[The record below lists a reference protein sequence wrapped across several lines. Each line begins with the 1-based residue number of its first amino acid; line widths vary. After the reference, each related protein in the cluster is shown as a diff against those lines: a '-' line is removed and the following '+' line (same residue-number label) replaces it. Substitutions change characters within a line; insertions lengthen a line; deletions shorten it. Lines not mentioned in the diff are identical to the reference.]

1 MIHRGRTWLSMWT
14 LFSLLMNP
22 VAPTGVL
29 AAPSPVGTEQIGQSM
44 PLLPAWF
51 TAGSDPFPGSEE
63 LLPAWFTQV
72 LSTSEEKRQA
82 QAEGSDGC
90 PLPTVSRRN
99 EGLQTES
106 LWPAWWISPPG
117 SAWWTIGLDPQAQG
131 ERREA
136 TDGPPQTANPSLP
149 SCPSCPN
156 LRTPMEFRTNNT
168 WDTSFPITHHTIYP
182 SAVAVLGPDG
192 PINNCDVVTF
202 TIVAANDPFT
212 TTGVIITST
221 MPVGFTPTQIVFNVG
236 TVRPNEVIT
245 RYAVFTATCSA
256 VSGQNV
262 VTLTQDGYVPIVRYT
277 DFVVN
282 PGAIAV
288 RKEPAV
294 IRAGPD
300 DIVTWTVYVE
310 NTGYGRVSNVRV
322 TDTLGSGLQYVSGLT
337 SAYVISIPVGGVVTF
352 PVAARVVGCSNLENV
367 VTATWGCNG
376 EACLTPQV
384 AKGAVDLQLRNP
396 DLDFSL
402 PAFNMTYCDGFGV
415 FTVPITN
422 NGDGTAY
429 SGTLAVNLSPFS
441 VTVAPPAS
449 YSGGAFHLPPIP
461 PGGTYDL
468 VFTLTLPSAVCGMP
482 RIGTFD
488 FNLTYYDRCG
498 NPYAELPQS
507 APWQLVN
514 APGQLSVSKSMPREV
529 YRGENVTATV
539 TVNASGIVGS
549 ILVTDQV
556 PAGWSVVNPAGGNV
570 FTVGGATYIT
580 WTLTGTATLNP
591 VFATP
596 GVDGCAYC
604 GTLATNIVTATASDC
619 QNCRQTA
626 TAQASAY
633 LQCHEPVAT
642 TFKQVSAPAETC
654 TSPAFTYT
662 NTYAFA
668 SSFIVTPTWQGMIFT
683 DVLPY
688 QTYIPGSASVW
699 MSNGVLTCAAEFS
712 QAVVGGML
720 VISNIS
726 PTCPI
731 PVPGATMWI
740 SYTTAVTEPAA
751 CSDFEWYDWSYLNL
765 GVTGN
770 AECAADGVIEE
781 GVFAQTLAPSMSLGL
796 SGLPSSV
803 APCGIYTV
811 TLTAQRTSAVGAYD
825 AVIDVP
831 TSTFRVL
838 EVLGFSG
845 ATPAYTETDSVGYH
859 WYYSDTFATATT
871 GTVQLRVQLP
881 CESGVAPFQGILYYD
896 NRCADNDTY
905 RERCSAGGPLGLPS
919 VVQPL
924 PILTKFPEV
933 IYAHGDVVTWTLIAY
948 NSGAGPAC
956 SVVLTDRLGSG
967 LRYVD
972 SSITSTMSS
981 VAGVTPITSSHL
993 VTWNLPVIQPKERVT
1008 IRFAAEIIGCTDLT
1022 NRFAGAQGCLGQT
1035 CQTAGPMQ
1043 SRVELPPTIVL
1054 NTNQGV
1060 TPIDTCYTRT
1070 VTITVRNAGL
1080 TSVYSATLTETL
1092 PAGLF
1097 YIPGTTQV
1105 STDTVNWQPGPEPT
1119 IVGQDLVWGPGS
1131 GAPLD
1136 ALLSRIRPGE
1146 TLYFRFDVRASCPF
1160 AGGSLRIQI
1169 AYRDPCGTPRL
1180 TNASHFLMPVRTANL
1195 SIVKVGENLSRTSP
1209 APDFIYAEPGETVVF
1224 TITVS
1229 NPSSAAPARA
1239 VVVTDTLPGNL
1250 IFQGATPGYIFS
1262 GGPPGGVLTWTFDI
1276 ITPATSVVLTVT
1288 AVVSP
1293 LNGCTVADTFNV
1305 AEVAWGCPDGCRQGA
1320 RSDQVTLRTRPVY
1333 GTPGIRTDIPPAAL
1347 HQCGGLITITLNNE
1361 GPPAYNV
1368 TLTDTLPSGY
1378 VFSGTVFAST
1388 PPSGTVDLGGTVVYT
1403 WGVLPTGLT
1412 TITLAV
1418 RNSVGPGMCA
1428 VPSGSNVI
1436 TLTYDDD
1443 VPDCPGTGPYS
1454 TTATQAINVV
1464 RPNLV
1469 VDKSPATLT
1478 AQVGQR
1484 ITWTLRLTNTGT
1496 GAAYN
1501 VVVTDVVGSSF
1512 ISVTA
1517 APGSDGSLPVI
1528 AGNVVTWTPA
1538 PIAAGGVWTAQVSA
1552 VVTATGVN
1560 RNIVTATASCD
1571 TGCLATSASSAA
1583 RVTLIQAFDKGPAIQ
1598 TGTIGSLVVFTFT
1611 ATLPDADALYERVTL
1626 TDTLPTGLGYVGAVL
1641 TYAWDTDGSQGGPY
1655 TAISTTPTITPDY
1668 LASGNVVWRLGNLT
1682 GAVQI
1687 DGVIT
1692 AVIQNIT
1699 SNYEGVRLTNTLRL
1713 AYTDDGQPYVYTDTA
1728 NVDILEPLLH
1738 IGKSYVTPYGC
1749 GATLLEDN
1757 FNAGVSGWSTT
1768 GGGTWVWSNGTY
1780 QAPTG
1785 GTGIGR
1791 ISRKGNTGWT
1801 DYSYSAMIRSTS
1813 TSGHFGLVFRGPTA
1827 RTNTFYRFRWGN
1839 EANNNRRLERI
1850 VGNSIQATLAQDT
1863 AAYVPGRWYHIE
1875 VRAEGNRLRIYVDG
1889 TLIFD
1894 VTDASANALTT
1905 GNIGV
1910 YAINQTN
1917 AYFDDILVTRLGNQ
1931 SCYVGAGDRVTYTL
1945 TISNQSLIPGYDL
1958 VITDVVPA
1966 GMSLVTY
1973 TMTSNDPTAQ
1983 VVAEPS
1989 PIPGATGVL
1998 TWGVNHL
2005 TPTVPY
2011 TWGQHTA
2018 ITLTVVLSV
2027 SDGITANTV
2036 LSDQAFLSY
2045 SSQPGSGPV
2054 GVERGYSGGSH
2065 SAAVQTVNA
2074 GLSKTV
2080 TFSPPPTATLGTLV
2094 TYTLIIPNRP
2104 ISATLYNVAVTDTVD
2119 SRMQIVA
2126 VTAHD
2131 TFWSYGWSGQVV
2143 TATFDSIP
2151 HNTQAYFTI
2160 TVRIHTDLGARAGD
2174 VLTDVARMSH
2184 ATAPV
2189 TNSNVVS
2196 TTVGEP
2202 RLLVDKSVESSTG
2215 RLTDLDGTA
2224 LLTYTIRL
2232 TNTGTSP
2239 AYSVYITDAVPAGIS
2254 VTALYGGDSRSAPVV
2269 GPGVLTWTVGY
2280 ISNTA
2285 PANVVL
2291 LTYTAR
2297 ISQALSNAWLTN
2309 TVDILYHSLTET
2321 IPGVRPY
2328 TNTDQASV
2336 ETAQPTV
2343 SKSTEPPVLRVGDI
2357 VTYHLVFTIPAGT
2370 VGMGGNSFLRDALPP
2385 GIWYITDSETLTW
2398 TPSTVSVTIT
2408 SRVSTTTE
2416 VPGYQVIRW
2425 YFAPITSEQD
2435 LPTVVTLTFQAQAVG
2450 LRIDNLSPVWPD
2462 QTVVYTPTDWVEL
2475 WQRDVFIGN
2484 DWAQNDVIQP
2494 LLSIDKSSTPPPGS
2508 YVGAGD
2514 RITYILTVTN
2524 AGHGP
2529 AYDIVISDVLPAQ
2542 LFYVTST
2549 VASAALPTIAF
2560 ADAPTV
2566 GATGVLTWRVN
2577 ELWGRAWNAGQPGVA
2592 VITVVAQVTDTV
2604 GANLILTNT
2613 AAIPYYDSQPGEGP
2627 GPYTPDEREYTDGA
2641 DSVSHRTVDAAILKT
2656 VTPPTATLGDV
2667 VTYVVVVPATPITA
2681 TLYHVTVTDQL
2692 DARLQLHAVADGP
2705 DGTVVT
2711 AGNGFTVTYASI
2723 PNGQQRFITVT
2734 AVLSSPLGA
2743 VAGNVITN
2751 LAVLRHRD
2759 GGPTPSNQPAFTVT
2773 EPSLTLVKASD
2784 PPTSSTVRVGE
2795 MVTYTVRITNSS
2807 AITASPAY
2815 DVVFTDTLPLG
2826 MRATSPALLAV
2837 TLNGAPVAATDY
2849 VTGYNPASGVF
2860 TVAFTPAFSVP
2871 VGGELVIQYVATVD
2885 SDAPAATDL
2894 TNRAEATWSSLPGPV
2909 PGDRDYGLISDTTTV
2924 HTPLATGLSKSVAP
2938 PTATVGSQVVFSITL
2953 PVPPVGAVLHNVVF
2967 TDVVDSRL
2975 RIDAVS
2981 PNAAFSGQVVT
2992 ASFTTIPA
3000 YTQVTVIITATVRD
3014 LITVTAG
3021 MQITDVAVF
3030 DYRDNPYGPISS
3042 NPVTI
3047 TVAEPNVTLDKS
3059 VQVPR
3064 DPLGA
3069 GDIVTYT
3076 LVLRN
3081 EGDSPAYDIWITD
3094 TLPPGLV
3101 YVATVAFTLT
3111 NPITAVLTDTNSPG
3125 DTTLVWGVSE
3135 LSGDGPG
3142 SWQEVGVVF
3151 SPSLG
3156 VYYPSVLYDPNA
3168 FGHAAGD
3175 VISASL
3181 PYTYRVTPY
3190 YKMWVGTRSAPNY
3203 IQFAYSDDGIAWY
3216 QFNGGAP
3223 LPGLKSGGYHSVV
3236 LYDPAGFGDGFY
3248 YKIWYWDS
3256 TVSVYT
3262 ITAIRTAESVNG
3274 IVWQNDQPITQD
3286 PTAPL
3291 IRGFSGTWDRGT
3303 YGPVWVLYNPS
3314 GAPGFDDTNIWNNRY
3329 VMYYDAT
3336 TGAFEQVGI
3345 AYSADGKHWKRWGDG
3360 PVLPSGRP
3368 ITEPW
3373 GQPTP
3378 WDSSYSTFGTV
3389 LRLSNGTWRFWY
3401 SGGTTASHQGI
3412 GLAFSGDGLRWAKA
3426 IGPMMHINDGV
3437 LYRTR
3442 RTYTP
3447 WVLYSPTAF
3456 NGHGP
3461 GWHYK
3466 MWFSCVDNSNNYRI
3480 CHAYSALAPGG
3491 VLTITFTARVAW
3503 DIGAGL
3509 TLTNSAWG
3517 AYSSLPGPSTDERT
3531 YPIPTDTVP
3540 VRTGY
3545 PLLDIEKS
3553 AEPSPV
3559 EAGGLLTYTLT
3570 VTNTGIVSATGVVV
3584 TDAVPV
3590 YTTYLSCGPAPCS
3603 EAGGVVSW
3611 TLGTLDIGVPRVL
3624 TMLVQVNSPLP
3635 NGTLLTNTAWVTSTE
3650 GVTDTDTVTTPVSSA
3665 PMLHLVKSSTDANG
3679 GDLRPGDRI
3688 TYTLVVS
3695 NTGNETALGVTVRDT
3710 VPAHTTYVPGSI
3722 AGGDGRDDSG
3732 LPVLVW
3738 TINSLPPSVPVYL
3751 TFAVT
3756 VNLPLTDGLQ
3766 IVNTGAVTS
3775 TQAPTPTT
3783 DTVTDTVVSSHTL
3796 EVFKSASPSPA
3807 RAGDLLTY
3815 TLAYTVTGDEPVY
3828 GVVVSDTVPENTT
3841 FVTATMP
3848 HNLVGNTVLWPLGDF
3863 LPPESGITQATGV
3876 LTLVVR
3882 VESPL
3887 VSGTVIYNAV
3897 VITDTSGLTDTDE
3910 ITTPVESAHT
3920 LHITKTASPS
3930 PVQAGGLLTYTLAWA
3945 VTGNQPALGVTISDT
3960 LPVRTTYVACS
3971 GAPCAESG
3979 GVVTWALGTVNPPA
3993 SGVVTLVV
4001 RVDSPLVSGTVIYNA
4016 VAITDTSGLTD
4027 TDEITTPVESSHSL
4041 SITKTADPA
4050 VVQAGDRLTYTLAWA
4065 VTGNQPAFGVTIS
4078 DTVPVS
4084 TTYVA
4089 CSGAPC
4095 AESGGVVTWA
4105 LSTVNPPAS
4114 GVVTLVVQVDSAALS
4129 GTLIYNAATIT
4140 DTSGLSDT
4148 DDTNTPVQTRADL
4161 AVTKADRPDPV
4172 IVGTPLTYTLVV
4184 TNRGP
4189 SVARNVV
4196 VTDTLPSEVA
4206 FVSADPPQSSGPN
4219 PLVWSLGDLAVGE
4232 VRRLT
4237 VTVRV
4242 LVTTTDVFTNAVVV
4256 GSDTLD
4262 DNPGNNQDEEP
4273 TTPLAPGL
4281 ELTKDVA
4288 PGQAVR
4294 NMPFTYTIR
4303 ITNTGQVTFNPLVL
4317 TDTLPADFYY
4327 VRGSGVPTDPNVI
4340 AEPLLV
4346 WWNLGPL
4353 APGESLTVTFAV
4365 TATPGITGIYR
4376 NVALVGGEHPGGV
4389 LTDTDDAPVAISDP
4403 AIALDKQLVAADLDD
4418 VFPNYVTFTIVI
4430 TNIGISAIDVLPLV
4444 DQYDPHYLSFFWANP
4459 MPDDPVDDGM
4469 ITWNDLT
4476 GPAPNGFGQ
4485 DLAPGESFRIT
4496 TVFRV
4501 VNNITATVNT
4511 AYVDEPLD
4519 VYNNPAN
4526 EPRDDEPITNI
4537 PTAVE
4542 LLYFRVGG
4550 TAGLGVRLEWATA
4563 VEIDNFGFLLY
4574 RAPVPDFAQ
4583 AVEVA
4588 FVPSQAQGGG
4598 ATYVYTDTVPSGGT
4612 WWYWLSDVDTSF
4624 RETRHGPVSVSVG
4637 TALRYLYR
4645 IYLPLILR

>member
-1 MIHRGRTWLSMWT
+1 M
-14 LFSLLMNP
+14 
-22 VAPTGVL
+22 
-29 AAPSPVGTEQIGQSM
+29 
-44 PLLPAWF
+44 
-51 TAGSDPFPGSEE
+51 
-63 LLPAWFTQV
+63 
-72 LSTSEEKRQA
+72 
-82 QAEGSDGC
+82 
-90 PLPTVSRRN
+90 
-99 EGLQTES
+99 
-106 LWPAWWISPPG
+106 
-117 SAWWTIGLDPQAQG
+117 
-131 ERREA
+131 
-136 TDGPPQTANPSLP
+136 ANPSP
-149 SCPSCPN
+149 PSCPN
-156 LRTPMEFRTNNT
+156 LRAPVEFRTNNT
-168 WDTSFPITHHTIYP
+168 WDFSFPVTHHTIYP
-182 SAVAVLGPDG
+182 SALTVLGPDG

-202 TIVAANDPFT
+202 TIVAANDSVT
-212 TTGVIITST
+212 TTNVIITSA
-221 MPVGFTPTQIVFNVG
+221 MPVGFEPIERVFNVG
-236 TVRPNEVIT
+236 TVLPNEVIT
-245 RYAVFTATCSA
+245 RYAVFTATCNA

-262 VTLTQDGYVPIVRYT
+262 VTLTQDGAPPIVRYT

-282 PGAIAV
+282 PGAITV

-294 IRAGPD
+294 IPAGPD
-300 DIVTWTVYVE
+300 DIVTWTVYIE

-337 SAYVISIPVGGVVTF
+337 SAYMISIPVGGVVTL
-352 PVAARVVGCSNLENV
+352 PIVARVVGCLNLENV
-367 VTATWGCNG
+367 VTATWGCDSG
-376 EACLTPQV
+376 ACLTPQV

-402 PAFNMTYCDGFGV
+402 PAFNVPYCAGSGV
-415 FTVPITN
+415 FTVPIINT
-422 NGDGTAY
+422 GDGTAY
-429 SGTLAVNLSPFS
+429 SATLAVDLSPFN
-441 VTVAPPAS
+441 VAVAPPAS
-449 YSGGAFHLPPIP
+449 YSGGVFYLPPISP
-461 PGGTYDL
+461 AQTYNL
-468 VFTLTLPSAVCGMP
+468 VFTLTLPSAVCAMP
-482 RIGTFD
+482 RSGTFD

-498 NPYAELPQS
+498 NPYTELPQS
-507 APWQLVN
+507 APWQLAN
-514 APGQLSVSKSMPREV
+514 APGELSVSKSMPREV

-556 PAGWSVVNPAGGNV
+556 PAGWSVVDPAGGNV
-570 FTVGGATYIT
+570 FTVGGVTYIT
-580 WTLTGTATLNP
+580 WTLSGSAILTP

-596 GVDGCAYC
+596 DADTGCAYC
-604 GTLATNIVTATASDC
+604 GTAATNIVTATASDC

-626 TAQASAY
+626 VAQATTY
-633 LQCHEPVAT
+633 IQCQEPVARS
-642 TFKQVSAPAETC
+642 FKQVSAPAETC
-654 TSPAFTYT
+654 ASPAFTYT
-662 NTYAFA
+662 NTYTFA
-668 SSFIVTPTWQGMIFT
+668 SSFIVTPTWEGMIFT
-683 DVLPY
+683 ETLPFF
-688 QTYIPGSASVW
+688 QTYVTGSASVW
-699 MSNGVLTCAAEFS
+699 MSNGALTCTALFS
-712 QAVVGGML
+712 EAVVGGML
-720 VISNIS
+720 VLSNIS

-731 PVPGATMWI
+731 TVPEATMWI
-740 SYTTAVTEPAA
+740 SYQTAVGEPSA
-751 CSDFEWYDWSYLNL
+751 CSDLEWYDWSYLNL

-770 AECAADGVIEE
+770 PQCAADGVIEE
-781 GVFAQTLAPSMSLGL
+781 GVFAQTRSPAMSLSL
-796 SGLPSSV
+796 SGLPSRV
-803 APCGIYTV
+803 APCGVYTV
-811 TLTAQRTSAVGAYD
+811 TLIAQRTSAVGAYD

-871 GTVQLRVQLP
+871 GTVQLQVQLP
-881 CESGVAPFQGILYYD
+881 CESGIAPFQGFLYYD
-896 NRCADNDTY
+896 NRCADNDIY
-905 RERCSAGGPLGLPS
+905 RERCSAGGPLGSPL

-924 PILTKFPEV
+924 QVLAKFPEV
-933 IYAHGDVVTWTLIAY
+933 IYAHGDVVTWTLTAL

-956 SVVLTDRLGSG
+956 SVVLTDRLGG
-967 LRYVD
+967 DLRYVD
-972 SSITSTMSS
+972 SFITSTQGSA
-981 VAGVTPITSSHL
+981 AGVTPITSSNL
-993 VTWNLPVIQPKERVT
+993 VTWNLSFIQPKEKVT
-1008 IRFAAEIIGCTDLT
+1008 IQYAAEIIGCADLT
-1022 NRFAGAQGCLGQT
+1022 NRFASAQGCQGQT
-1035 CQTAGPMQ
+1035 CQTAGPVQ
-1043 SRVELPPTIVL
+1043 SRVELPPTILL
-1054 NTNQGV
+1054 NTNQAV

-1070 VTITVRNAGL
+1070 VTVTVRNAGL

-1105 STDTVNWQPGPEPT
+1105 STDTASWQTGPDPTISGQDVIWGPE
-1119 IVGQDLVWGPGS
+1119 S

-1146 TLYFRFDVRASCPF
+1146 TIYLRFDVRASCPF
-1160 AGGSLRIQI
+1160 AGGLLRIQT
-1169 AYRDPCGTPRL
+1169 AYRDPCGTPHL
-1180 TNASHFLMPVRTANL
+1180 TDASYFAMPVRVANL
-1195 SIVKVGENLSRTSP
+1195 SILKVGENLSRTSP
-1209 APDFIYAEPGETVVF
+1209 APDLIYAEPGEPVVF

-1239 VVVTDTLPGNL
+1239 VVVTDTLPSNL
-1250 IFQGATPGYIFS
+1250 VFQNATPGYIGPAPGS
-1262 GGPPGGVLTWTFDI
+1262 LGGTITWTFDI
-1276 ITPATSVVLTVT
+1276 ISPATSVVLTIT
-1288 AVVSP
+1288 TVVSQP
-1293 LNGCTVADTFNV
+1293 EGCTVADTYNI
-1305 AEVAWGCPDGCRQGA
+1305 AEVSWGCPDGCRQSA
-1320 RSDQVTLRTRPVY
+1320 RSDQVTLRTRPVFDWPIIQ
-1333 GTPGIRTDIPPAAL
+1333 TSIPPATL
-1347 HQCGGLITITLNNE
+1347 HRCGGQITIILNNQ

-1368 TLTDTLPSGY
+1368 ILTDTLPSGY
-1378 VFSGTVFAST
+1378 VYSGTIGAST
-1388 PPSGTVDLGGTVVYT
+1388 PPLGIVDLGGTVVYT
-1403 WGVLPTGLT
+1403 WSMLPTGLT

-1418 RNSVGPGMCA
+1418 RNSVGPGICA

-1443 VPDCPGTGPYS
+1443 IPDCATTGPYS

-1464 RPNLV
+1464 GPNLV
-1469 VDKSPATLT
+1469 VDKSPASLT

-1484 ITWTLRLTNTGT
+1484 VTWTLRLTNTGT
-1496 GAAYN
+1496 GTAYN

-1517 APGSDGSLPVI
+1517 TPGSDGSSPVI

-1538 PIAAGGVWTAQVSA
+1538 PISVGGVWTAQVSA
-1552 VVTATGVN
+1552 VVTETGVN

-1571 TGCLATSASSAA
+1571 TGCLLASASDVAY
-1583 RVTLIQAFDKGPAIQ
+1583 VTLQQAFDKGPAIQ

-1611 ATLPDADALYERVTL
+1611 ATLPDVDTVYERVTL
-1626 TDTLPTGLGYVGAVL
+1626 TDTLPTGLGYVGSVL
-1641 TYAWDTDGSQGGPY
+1641 TYTWDADGNQGGPY
-1655 TAISTTPTITPDY
+1655 TAISTTPTISPAY
-1668 LASGNVVWRLGNLT
+1668 LSSGNVVWRLGNLT

-1699 SNYEGVRLTNTLRL
+1699 SNYDGVRRTNILTLT
-1713 AYTDDGQPYVYTDTA
+1713 YTDDGQPYVYTDTA
-1728 NVDILEPLLH
+1728 NVDIQEPLLH

-1749 GATLLEDN
+1749 GATLLQDN
-1757 FNAGVSGWSTT
+1757 FNRASASTPTGWITVTGAWNNPAGVAQQSSNNTANALLVRT
-1768 GGGTWVWSNGTY
+1768 GFTAS
-1780 QAPTG
+1780 
-1785 GTGIGR
+1785 
-1791 ISRKGNTGWT
+1791 
-1801 DYSYSAMIRSTS
+1801 DFSYSAMVRSTDS
-1813 TSGHFGLVFRGPTA
+1813 SSSRGLVFRYT
-1827 RTNTFYRFRWGN
+1827 TNNYYLIRLRQSDGGTNLQLQEVAAGTF
-1839 EANNNRRLERI
+1839 
-1850 VGNSIQATLAQDT
+1850 STLATQT
-1863 AAYVPGRWYHIE
+1863 FTPTTYRWYHIE
-1875 VRAEGNRLRIYVDG
+1875 AQVETLPDGRVRIRGYVDG
-1889 TLIFD
+1889 QLYFD
-1894 VTDASANALTT
+1894 VIDSTPRPAGSVGFYANACAS
-1905 GNIGV
+1905 G
-1910 YAINQTN
+1910 ACQ
-1917 AYFDDILVTRLGNQ
+1917 FDDVLVTRLGTQ
-1931 SCYVGAGDRVTYTL
+1931 SCYVGANDLVTYTL
-1945 TISNQSLIPGYDL
+1945 TISNQARIPGYDL
-1958 VITDVVPA
+1958 IITDVVPA

-1989 PIPGATGVL
+1989 PIPGATGTL
-1998 TWGVNHL
+1998 IWGVNHL

-2018 ITLTVVLSV
+2018 ITLTVVLQV

-2045 SSQPGSGPV
+2045 SSQPGGGPV

-2094 TYTLIIPNRP
+2094 TYTLIIPDHP
-2104 ISATLYNVAVTDTVD
+2104 ISATLYNVAVTDTID

-2131 TFWSYGWSGQVV
+2131 TFWSYGWSGQTV
-2143 TATFDSIP
+2143 TATFASIP
-2151 HNTQAYFTI
+2151 HDTQAYVTI
-2160 TVRIHTDLGARAGD
+2160 TARIHTDLGANAGD

-2202 RLLVDKSVESSTG
+2202 RLLVEKSVESSTG

-2232 TNTGTSP
+2232 TNTGSSP
-2239 AYSVYITDAVPAGIS
+2239 AYSVHITDAVPAGIS
-2254 VTALYGGDSRSAPVV
+2254 VTALYGGDDRSAPVV
-2269 GPGVLTWTVGY
+2269 GPGVLTWTVNS
-2280 ISNTA
+2280 ISNVA

-2297 ISQALSNAWLTN
+2297 ISGAWPSELLGNSVEVT
-2309 TVDILYHSLTET
+2309 YHSLTET
-2321 IPGVRPY
+2321 IPGVRSY
-2328 TNTDQASV
+2328 YAETFNTVMPAGL
-2336 ETAQPTV
+2336 TMHKT
-2343 SKSTEPPVLRVGDI
+2343 TEPPVLRVGDI
-2357 VTYHLVFTIPAGT
+2357 VTYHLVFTIPAGLVM
-2370 VGMGGNSFLRDALPP
+2370 VGDGSFLYDSLLP
-2385 GIWYITDSETLTW
+2385 GLWYITDSETLTW
-2398 TPSTVSVTIT
+2398 TPSTVNVTIT
-2408 SRVSTTTE
+2408 ARISNTTE
-2416 VPGYQVIRW
+2416 QPGYQVIRW

-2435 LPTVVTLTFQAQAVG
+2435 LPTVVTLTFRAQAVG
-2450 LRIDNLSPVWPD
+2450 RRIDTLEPVWSETF
-2462 QTVVYTPTDWVEL
+2462 TVTGDYAEVWDH
-2475 WQRDVFIGN
+2475 WQFEDSDSVTN
-2484 DWAQNDVIQP
+2484 HVIQP
-2494 LLSIDKSSTPPPGS
+2494 LLSIDKSSTPPPGA

-2514 RITYILTVTN
+2514 RITYTLTVTN
-2524 AGHGP
+2524 SGHGP
-2529 AYDIVISDVLPAQ
+2529 AYDIVISDVLPAE

-2549 VASAALPTIAF
+2549 ITSSAPPTIAF
-2560 ADAPTV
+2560 AYTPTV

-2577 ELWGRAWNAGQPGVA
+2577 ELWGTDWNGSQPGVA
-2592 VITVVAQVTDTV
+2592 VVTVVAQVTDTV
-2604 GANLILTNT
+2604 GANLTFTNT
-2613 AAIPYYDSQPGEGP
+2613 AAIPYYDSHPGDGP
-2627 GPYTPDEREYTDGA
+2627 GPYTPDEREYTDGS

-2681 TLYHVTVTDQL
+2681 TLYNVTVTDQL
-2692 DARLQLHAVADGP
+2692 DSRLQLHAVADGP

-2711 AGNGFTVTYASI
+2711 AGNVFTVAYASI

-2815 DVVFTDTLPLG
+2815 DVVFTDTLPVG
-2826 MRATSPALLAV
+2826 MRATPPALITV
-2837 TLNGAPVAATDY
+2837 TLNGAPVAASDY
-2849 VTGYNPASGVF
+2849 VTGYSPASGVF
-2860 TVAFTPAFSVP
+2860 TVAFTPAFSIP

-2909 PGDRDYGLISDTTTV
+2909 PGDRDYGPISDTTTV

-2953 PVPPVGAVLHNVVF
+2953 PDPPIGAVLHNVVF

-2992 ASFTTIPA
+2992 ATFATIPT
-3000 YTQVTVIITATVRD
+3000 YTQVTIFITATVRD

-3021 MQITDVAVF
+3021 MQITDVAAF
-3030 DYRDNPYGPISS
+3030 DYRDNPAGPISS
-3042 NPVTI
+3042 NPVTV
-3047 TVAEPNVTLDKS
+3047 TVAEPHVTLDKS

-3064 DPLGA
+3064 DLLGA

-3401 SGGTTASHQGI
+3401 SGGTTASHRGI
-3412 GLAFSGDGLRWAKA
+3412 GLAFSGDGLHWAKA

-3491 VLTITFTARVAW
+3491 VLTITFTTRVAW

-3517 AYSSLPGPSTDERT
+3517 AYSSLPGPSADERT

-3584 TDAVPV
+3584 TDAVPAN
-3590 YTTYLSCGPAPCS
+3590 TTYQSCGPAPCG

-3611 TLGTLDIGVPRVL
+3611 TLGVLDIGVPRVL
-3624 TMLVQVNSPLP
+3624 TMLVQVDSPLP
-3635 NGTLLTNTAWVTSTE
+3635 NGTVLTNTAWVTSTE
-3650 GVTDTDTVTTPVSSA
+3650 GLTDTDTVTTPVTSA
-3665 PMLHLVKSSTDANG
+3665 PVLNLVKSSTDANG
-3679 GDLRPGDRI
+3679 APLRPGDLV

-3695 NTGNETALGVTVRDT
+3695 NTGNETATLVTVSDT

-3722 AGGDGRDDSG
+3722 AGGDSRSDAG

-3738 TINSLPPSVPVYL
+3738 TINALAPNVPVYL

-3756 VNLPLTDGLQ
+3756 VNLPLTDGLP
-3766 IVNTGAVTS
+3766 IVNTGAVTC
-3775 TQAPTPTT
+3775 TQVPTPTM
-3783 DTVTDTVVSSHTL
+3783 DTVTDTVTSSHTL
-3796 EVFKSASPSPA
+3796 EVVKSAQPSPVQ
-3807 RAGDLLTY
+3807 AGALLTY
-3815 TLAYTVTGDEPVY
+3815 TLAYTITGDEPVY
-3828 GVVVSDTVPENTT
+3828 GVVVSDTTPANTT
-3841 FVTATMP
+3841 FYTATP
-3848 HNLVGNTVLWPLGDF
+3848 PATSDPGVGGTGPVIWNLGDF
-3863 LPPESGITQATGV
+3863 LPPESGTTQATGI

-3882 VESPL
+3882 VDSPL

-3897 VITDTSGLTDTDE
+3897 AITDTAGLTDTDE
-3910 ITTPVESAHT
+3910 VTTPVESAHS
-3920 LHITKTASPS
+3920 LSITKTADPAV
-3930 PVQAGGLLTYTLAWA
+3930 VQAGGLLTYTLAWA
-3945 VTGNQPALGVTISDT
+3945 VSGNEPAFGVTISDT
-3960 LPVRTTYVACS
+3960 VPVSTTYQACY
-3971 GAPCAESG
+3971 GGLWCGLESG
-3979 GVVTWALGTVNPPA
+3979 GVVTWYLNTVDPPA

-4027 TDEITTPVESSHSL
+4027 TDDITTPVESAHSL
-4041 SITKTADPA
+4041 SVTKTADPV
-4050 VVQAGDRLTYTLAWA
+4050 VVQAGGLLTYTLAWS
-4065 VTGNQPAFGVTIS
+4065 VSGNEPAFGVTIS

-4084 TTYVA
+4084 TTYVGCEPA
-4089 CSGAPC
+4089 AVC
-4095 AESGGVVTWA
+4095 AESGGVVTWG
-4105 LSTVNPPAS
+4105 LGDQYPPAS
-4114 GVVTLVVQVDSAALS
+4114 GVVTLVVRVDSGVPAGAF
-4129 GTLIYNAATIT
+4129 IYNAVAIT
-4140 DTSGLSDT
+4140 DTSGLTNT
-4148 DDTNTPVQTRADL
+4148 DDITTPVQTRADL
-4161 AVTKADRPDPV
+4161 AVTKSDDPDPV
-4172 IVGTPLTYTLVV
+4172 IVGTLLTYTLLV
-4184 TNRGP
+4184 TNNGP
-4189 SVARNVV
+4189 SVARNAA
-4196 VTDTLPSEVA
+4196 VTDTLPPEVA
-4206 FVSADPPQSSGPN
+4206 FVSADPPPTSGPN

-4256 GSDTLD
+4256 GSNTPD
-4262 DNPGNNQDEEP
+4262 DNPGNNGDEES
-4273 TTPLAPGL
+4273 TTPLVPGL

-4303 ITNTGQVTFNPLVL
+4303 ITNTGQVTFDPLVL
-4317 TDTLPADFYY
+4317 TDTLPAGFYY
-4327 VRGSGVPTDPNVI
+4327 VVGSGDPSDPDVI

-4346 WWNLGPL
+4346 WQNLGPL
-4353 APGESLTVTFAV
+4353 APGESITVTFAV
-4365 TATPGITGIYR
+4365 TATPGVTGTYW
-4376 NVALVGGEHPGGV
+4376 NVALVGGEYPGGV
-4389 LTDTDDAPVAISDP
+4389 LTDTDDAPVAIVDP
-4403 AIALDKQLVAADLDD
+4403 AIALDKQLVSADLDD
-4418 VFPNYVTFTIVI
+4418 LFPNYVTFTIVI
-4430 TNIGISAIDVLPLV
+4430 TNVGISTIDVLPLF
-4444 DQYDPHYLSFFWANP
+4444 DQYDPYYLSFVWADP
-4459 MPDDPVDDGM
+4459 MPDEPADDGLL
-4469 ITWNDLT
+4469 TWYDLT
-4476 GPAPNGFGQ
+4476 GPSPNGFGQ
-4485 DLAPGESFRIT
+4485 NLAPGESFRIT
-4496 TVFRV
+4496 TVFSV
-4501 VNNITATVNT
+4501 VHDITTTINT
-4511 AYVDEPLD
+4511 AYLEGPYDIYD
-4519 VYNNPAN
+4519 NPAN
-4526 EPRDDEPITNI
+4526 EPRDNEPIVDI

-4550 TAGLGVRLEWATA
+4550 VMGQQVRLEWATA
-4563 VEIDNFGFLLY
+4563 VEIDNFGFRLY
-4574 RAPVPDFAQ
+4574 RAPVPDFAR
-4583 AVEVA
+4583 AAEVA
-4588 FVPSQAQGGG
+4588 FVPSEARGGG

-4612 WWYWLSDVDTSF
+4612 WWYWLADVDTSF
-4624 RETRHGPVSVSVG
+4624 RETRHGPVKAFIS
-4637 TALRYLYR
+4637 TALQYPYR

>member
-1 MIHRGRTWLSMWT
+1 MHRTWFSLWT
-14 LFSLLMNP
+14 LLSLLVNLLAPAGVSAASFPKTESAVRNP
-22 VAPTGVL
+22 
-29 AAPSPVGTEQIGQSM
+29 S
-44 PLLPAWF
+44 LLPAWF
-51 TAGSDPFPGSEE
+51 TPDSARASAPASA
-63 LLPAWFTQV
+63 LPAWFDHGRQTTDDRPQTTDDRPQTTDDGPRTADPAPRTGDV
-72 LSTSEEKRQA
+72 L
-82 QAEGSDGC
+82 
-90 PLPTVSRRN
+90 
-99 EGLQTES
+99 
-106 LWPAWWISPPG
+106 PAWFLSG
-117 SAWWTIGLDPQAQG
+117 SS
-131 ERREA
+131 R
-136 TDGPPQTANPSLP
+136 
-149 SCPSCPN
+149 
-156 LRTPMEFRTNNT
+156 NT
-168 WDTSFPITHHTIYP
+168 EPAARNAEIHHTIYNVTVTGP
-182 SAVAVLGPDG
+182 SA
-192 PINNCDVVTF
+192 PINNCDVITF
-202 TIVAANDPFT
+202 TIVAVNDTVT
-212 TTGVIITST
+212 TTNVIITST
-221 MPVGFTPTQIVFNVG
+221 MPAGFSPTQVVFNVG
-236 TVRPNEVIT
+236 TVGPNEVIT
-245 RYAVFTATCSA
+245 RHAVFSTTCSA

-262 VTLTQDGYVPIVRYT
+262 VTLTQDGAPPIVRYT

-282 PGAIAV
+282 PGAITV

-294 IRAGPD
+294 IKAAPD
-300 DIVTWTVYVE
+300 EVVTWTVYIE
-310 NTGYGRVSNVRV
+310 NTGYGNVSNVRV

-352 PVAARVVGCSNLENV
+352 PIAARVVGCSGLENV

-376 EACLTPQV
+376 QMCLAPQT
-384 AKGAVDLQLRNP
+384 AKGAVDLAMINP

-402 PAFNMTYCDGFGV
+402 PSFDVPYCAGSGV
-415 FTVPITN
+415 FTIPITN
-422 NGDGTAY
+422 HGDGTAY

-441 VTVAPPAS
+441 VDVTPPAS
-449 YSGGAFHLPPIP
+449 YYGGAFHLPPIP
-461 PGGTYDL
+461 PGQTYNL
-468 VFTLTLPSAVCGMP
+468 AFTLTLPSAVCTMP
-482 RIGTFD
+482 RSGTFN

-498 NPYAELPQS
+498 NLYTELPQS
-507 APWQLVN
+507 ASWNLVN
-514 APGQLSVSKSMPREV
+514 APGQLSVSKSMPGEV

-539 TVNASGIVGS
+539 AVNASGIVGTVV
-549 ILVTDQV
+549 VTDQV
-556 PAGWSVVNPAGGNV
+556 PAGWSVVNAAGGNV
-570 FTVGGATYIT
+570 FTVGGVTYIT

-596 GVDGCAYC
+596 DAATGCAYC
-604 GTLATNIVTATASDC
+604 GTAATNIVTATAVDC

-626 TAQASAY
+626 TAQATAY
-633 LQCHEPVAT
+633 LQCEEPVAT
-642 TFKQVSAPAETC
+642 TSKQVSAPVETC
-654 TSPAFTYT
+654 TDPAFTYT

-668 SSFIVTPTWQGMIFT
+668 DSFTVTPTWQGMIFT
-683 DVLPY
+683 ETLPY
-688 QTYIPGSASVW
+688 QTYVPGSASVW
-699 MSNGVLTCAAEFS
+699 MSNGVLTCTAVFS
-712 QAVVGGML
+712 EDIVGGML
-720 VISNIS
+720 VISHIS

-731 PVPGATMWI
+731 TVPGATMWI

-751 CSDFEWYDWSYLNL
+751 CSDSEWYDWSYLNL

-781 GVFAQTLAPSMSLGL
+781 GVFVQTLAPAMSLSL
-796 SGLPSSV
+796 SGLPPNVSS
-803 APCGIYTV
+803 CGVYTV
-811 TLTAQRTSAVGAYD
+811 TLTAQRTSSVPAYD
-825 AVIDVP
+825 AVLDVP
-831 TSTFRVL
+831 TSTFYVL
-838 EVLGFSG
+838 DVLSFSG
-845 ATPAYTETDSVGYH
+845 ATPAYTTTDALGYH

-871 GTVQLRVQLP
+871 GTVQLRVQLR
-881 CESGVAPFQGILYYD
+881 CGSGTAPFQGTLHYD
-896 NRCADNDTY
+896 NRCANNDTY
-905 RERCSAGGPLGLPS
+905 RERCSTGGTLDAPP

-924 PILTKFPEV
+924 PIMTKFPEI
-933 IYAHGDVVTWTLIAY
+933 IYAHGDIVTWTLIAY
-948 NSGAGPAC
+948 NSGAGPAY
-956 SVVLTDRLGSG
+956 SVVLTDLLGSG

-972 SSITSTMSS
+972 SSITSTQGSA
-981 VAGVTPITSSHL
+981 AGVTPITSSHL
-993 VTWNLPVIQPKERVT
+993 VTWNLPVIQPKEKVT
-1008 IRFAAEIIGCTDLT
+1008 IQYVAEIIGCADLT
-1022 NRFAGAQGCLGQT
+1022 NRFAGAQGCLGET
-1035 CQTAGPMQ
+1035 CQSGGPVQ
-1043 SRVELPPTIVL
+1043 SRVELPPAILL
-1054 NTNQGV
+1054 NTNQAV

-1070 VTITVRNAGL
+1070 VTVTVRNAGL
-1080 TSVYSATLTETL
+1080 LSVYSATLTETL
-1092 PAGLF
+1092 PTGLS
-1097 YIPGTTQV
+1097 YVSGTTQV
-1105 STDTVNWQPGPEPT
+1105 STDTVHWQPGPNPT
-1119 IVGQDLVWGPGS
+1119 ISGQNLYWGPES
-1131 GAPLD
+1131 GALLD

-1146 TLYFRFDVRASCPF
+1146 TVYLRFDVYASCPF
-1160 AGGSLRIQI
+1160 AGGQLRIQTG
-1169 AYRDPCGTPRL
+1169 YQDTCGSPHL
-1180 TNASHFLMPVRTANL
+1180 TEASYFVMPVRTANL

-1209 APDFIYAEPGETVVF
+1209 SPEMIYAEPGEPVVF

-1229 NPSSAAPARA
+1229 NPGSAAPARE

-1250 IFQGATPGYIFS
+1250 VFQSATPGYTFS
-1262 GGPPGGVLTWTFDI
+1262 GGPPGGVLTWAFDI
-1276 ITPATSVVLTVT
+1276 ITPGTSVVLTVT
-1288 AVVSP
+1288 TVVSQP
-1293 LNGCTVADTFNV
+1293 EGCTVTDTVNA
-1305 AEVAWGCPDGCRQGA
+1305 AEVAWGCPDGCRQSA
-1320 RSDQVTLRTRPVY
+1320 RSDLVTLRTRPVFDWPIIQ
-1333 GTPGIRTDIPPAAL
+1333 TSIPPATL
-1347 HQCGGLITITLNNE
+1347 HRCGGQITIILNNQ

-1368 TLTDTLPSGY
+1368 ILTDTLPSGY
-1378 VFSGTVFAST
+1378 VYSGTIGAST
-1388 PPSGTVDLGGTVVYT
+1388 PPLGIVDLGGTVVYT
-1403 WGVLPTGLT
+1403 WSMLPTGLT

-1443 VPDCPGTGPYS
+1443 IPDCATTGPYS

-1464 RPNLV
+1464 GPNLV
-1469 VDKSPATLT
+1469 VDKSPASLT

-1517 APGSDGSLPVI
+1517 TGGGVV

-1538 PIAAGGVWTAQVSA
+1538 PIAANGGVWTAQVSA
-1552 VVTATGVN
+1552 VLIATGGN
-1560 RNIVTATASCD
+1560 RNVVTATASCD
-1571 TGCLATSASSAA
+1571 TGCLATSASDISY
-1583 RVTLIQAFDKGPAIQ
+1583 VTLQQAFDKGPAIQ

-1611 ATLPDADALYERVTL
+1611 ANLPDVENIYENLTL
-1626 TDTLPTGLGYVGAVL
+1626 TDTLPTGLGYVGSVL
-1641 TYAWDTDGSQGGPY
+1641 TYTWDVDGDQSGPV
-1655 TAISTTPTITPDY
+1655 TTTLTTPTSAPAY
-1668 LASGNVVWRLGNLT
+1668 LISGNVVWALGNLT

-1728 NVDILEPLLH
+1728 NVDIVEPLLH
-1738 IGKSYVTPYGC
+1738 IGKTYVTPYGC
-1749 GATLLEDN
+1749 GATLFEDN
-1757 FNAGVSGWSTT
+1757 FNDGNANGWSGT
-1768 GGGTWVWSNGTY
+1768 GTWSVVNGIYRTNSTGASQYAGSNL
-1780 QAPTG
+1780 
-1785 GTGIGR
+1785 
-1791 ISRKGNTGWT
+1791 WT
-1801 DYSYSAMIRSTS
+1801 DFSFSAMIMVTS
-1813 TSGHFGLVFRGPTA
+1813 TGTAIAMPGLYFRYQNDNNYY
-1827 RTNTFYRFRWGN
+1827 RLYWINDNTQLRLRRRVNG
-1839 EANNNRRLERI
+1839 NNNDTTINYPLSHNYWYHVE
-1850 VGNSIQATLAQDT
+1850 IQAIGEQANIYINGQHILSTPLRHPTQGVLGNGQIGLFTLA
-1863 AAYVPGRWYHIE
+1863 GS
-1875 VRAEGNRLRIYVDG
+1875 G
-1889 TLIFD
+1889 TGTRTYL
-1894 VTDASANALTT
+1894 
-1905 GNIGV
+1905 
-1910 YAINQTN
+1910 
-1917 AYFDDILVTRLGNQ
+1917 FDDILVTRLGTQ
-1931 SCYVGAGDRVTYTL
+1931 SCYVGANDLVTYTL
-1945 TISNQSLIPGYDL
+1945 TISNQSPIPGYDL

-1973 TMTSNDPTAQ
+1973 TMQSDDPTAQ

-2027 SDGITANTV
+2027 SDAITANTV

-2094 TYTLIIPNRP
+2094 TYTLIIPDRP
-2104 ISATLYNVAVTDTVD
+2104 ISATLYNVAVTDTID

-2131 TFWSYGWSGQVV
+2131 TFWSYGWSGQTV
-2143 TATFDSIP
+2143 TATFASIP
-2151 HNTQAYFTI
+2151 HDTQAYVTI
-2160 TVRIHTDLGARAGD
+2160 TARIHTDLGANAGD

-2202 RLLVDKSVESSTG
+2202 RLLVEKSVESSTG

-2232 TNTGTSP
+2232 TNTGSSP
-2239 AYSVYITDAVPAGIS
+2239 AYSVHITDAVPAGIS
-2254 VTALYGGDSRSAPVV
+2254 VTALYGGDDRSAPVV
-2269 GPGVLTWTVGY
+2269 GPGILTWTVNS
-2280 ISNTA
+2280 ISNVA

-2297 ISQALSNAWLTN
+2297 ISGAWPSELLGNSVEVT
-2309 TVDILYHSLTET
+2309 YHSLTET
-2321 IPGVRPY
+2321 IPGVRSY
-2328 TNTDQASV
+2328 YAETFNTVMPAGL
-2336 ETAQPTV
+2336 TMHKT
-2343 SKSTEPPVLRVGDI
+2343 TEPPVLRVGDI
-2357 VTYHLVFTIPAGT
+2357 VTYHLVFTIPAGLVM
-2370 VGMGGNSFLRDALPP
+2370 VGDGSFLYDSLLP
-2385 GIWYITDSETLTW
+2385 GLWYITDSETLTW
-2398 TPSTVSVTIT
+2398 TPSTVNVTIT
-2408 SRVSTTTE
+2408 ARISNTTE
-2416 VPGYQVIRW
+2416 QPGYQVIRW

-2435 LPTVVTLTFQAQAVG
+2435 LPTVVTLTFRAQAVG
-2450 LRIDNLSPVWPD
+2450 RRIETLEPVWSETF
-2462 QTVVYTPTDWVEL
+2462 TVTGDYAEVWDH
-2475 WQRDVFIGN
+2475 WQFEDSDSVTN
-2484 DWAQNDVIQP
+2484 HVIQP
-2494 LLSIDKSSTPPPGS
+2494 LLSIDKSSTPPPGA

-2514 RITYILTVTN
+2514 RITYTLTVTN
-2524 AGHGP
+2524 SGHGP

-2549 VASAALPTIAF
+2549 VASAAPPTIAF

-2604 GANLILTNT
+2604 GANLLLTNT
-2613 AAIPYYDSQPGEGP
+2613 ATIPYYDSQPGEGP

-2667 VTYVVVVPATPITA
+2667 VTYVIVVPAPPITA

-2705 DGTVVT
+2705 DGTVT
-2711 AGNGFTVTYASI
+2711 LAGNAFTVTYPAI
-2723 PNGQQRFITVT
+2723 PHGQQRFITVT

-2795 MVTYTVRITNSS
+2795 PVTYTVRITNSS

-2815 DVVFTDTLPLG
+2815 DVVFTDTLPVG
-2826 MRATSPALLAV
+2826 MRATPPALITV
-2837 TLNGAPVAATDY
+2837 TLNGAPVAASDY
-2849 VTGYNPASGVF
+2849 VTGYSPASGVF
-2860 TVAFTPAFSVP
+2860 TVAFTPAFSIP

-2894 TNRAEATWSSLPGPV
+2894 TNRAEATWSSLSGPV
-2909 PGDRDYGLISDTTTV
+2909 PGDRDYGPISDTTTV

-2953 PVPPVGAVLHNVVF
+2953 PDPPIGAVLHNVVF

-2992 ASFTTIPA
+2992 ATFATIPT
-3000 YTQVTVIITATVRD
+3000 YTQVTIFITATVRD

-3042 NPVTI
+3042 NPVTV

-3517 AYSSLPGPSTDERT
+3517 AYSSLPGPSADERT

-3584 TDAVPV
+3584 TDAVPAN
-3590 YTTYLSCGPAPCS
+3590 TTYQSCGPLPCG

-3611 TLGTLDIGVPRVL
+3611 TLGVLDIGVPRVL
-3624 TMLVQVNSPLP
+3624 TMLVQVDSPLP
-3635 NGTLLTNTAWVTSTE
+3635 NGTVLTNTAWVTSTE
-3650 GVTDTDTVTTPVSSA
+3650 GLTDTDTVTTPVTSA
-3665 PMLHLVKSSTDANG
+3665 PVLNLVKSSTDANG
-3679 GDLRPGDRI
+3679 APLRPGDLV

-3695 NTGNETALGVTVRDT
+3695 NTGNETATLVTVSDT

-3722 AGGDGRDDSG
+3722 AGGDSRSDAG

-3738 TINSLPPSVPVYL
+3738 TINALAPSVPVYL

-3756 VNLPLTDGLQ
+3756 VNLPLTEGLQ

-3882 VESPL
+3882 VDSPL

-4027 TDEITTPVESSHSL
+4027 TAEVTTPVQSSHSL
-4041 SITKTADPA
+4041 SVTKTADPA
-4050 VVQAGDRLTYTLAWA
+4050 VVQAGDLLTYTLAWA
-4065 VTGNQPAFGVTIS
+4065 VSGNEPAFGVTVS

-4084 TTYVA
+4084 TTYQA
-4089 CSGAPC
+4089 CYGGLWCGLEP
-4095 AESGGVVTWA
+4095 GGVVTWY
-4105 LSTVNPPAS
+4105 LNTVNPPAS
-4114 GVVTLVVQVDSAALS
+4114 GVVTLVVRVDSGVPAGAF
-4129 GTLIYNAATIT
+4129 IYNAVAIT
-4140 DTSGLSDT
+4140 DTSGLTDT
-4148 DDTNTPVQTRADL
+4148 DDITTPVQTRADL
-4161 AVTKADRPDPV
+4161 AVTKSDDPDPV
-4172 IVGTPLTYTLVV
+4172 IVGTLLTYTLLV
-4184 TNRGP
+4184 TNNGP
-4189 SVARNVV
+4189 SVARNTA
-4196 VTDTLPSEVA
+4196 VTDTQPPEVA
-4206 FVSADPPQSSGPN
+4206 FVSAEPAQSSGPN

-4256 GSDTLD
+4256 GSDTPD
-4262 DNPGNNQDEEP
+4262 DNPGNNGDEEP
-4273 TTPLAPGL
+4273 TTPLVPGL

-4317 TDTLPADFYY
+4317 TDTLPAYFYY
-4327 VRGSGVPTDPNVI
+4327 VRGTGVPTDPNVI

-4346 WWNLGPL
+4346 WQNLGPL
-4353 APGESLTVTFAV
+4353 APGESITVTFAL
-4365 TATPGITGIYR
+4365 TATPGITGIYW
-4376 NVALVGGEHPGGV
+4376 NVALVGGEYPGGV

-4403 AIALDKQLVAADLDD
+4403 AIALDKQLVSADLDE
-4418 VFPNYVTFTIVI
+4418 VLPNYVTFTIVI
-4430 TNIGISAIDVLPLV
+4430 TNVGVSTIDVLPLF
-4444 DQYDPHYLSFFWANP
+4444 DQYDPYYLSFVWAEP
-4459 MPDDPVDDGM
+4459 MPDEPADDGLL
-4469 ITWNDLT
+4469 TWYDLT
-4476 GPAPNGFGQ
+4476 GPAPNGFGR

-4496 TVFRV
+4496 TVFSV
-4501 VNNITATVNT
+4501 VHDITTTVNT
-4511 AYVDEPLD
+4511 AYVQGPYD
-4519 VYNNPAN
+4519 VYDNPAN
-4526 EPRDDEPITNI
+4526 EPRDDEVIVNI

-4550 TAGLGVRLEWATA
+4550 TVGPQVRLEWATA
-4563 VEIDNFGFLLY
+4563 VEINTFGFRLY
-4574 RAPVPDFAQ
+4574 RAPVADFAR
-4583 AVEVA
+4583 AEAVA
-4588 FVPSQAQGGG
+4588 FVPSEARGGG
-4598 ATYVYTDTVPSGGT
+4598 ATYVYTDTVPYDGT
-4612 WWYWLSDVDTSF
+4612 WWYWLADVDTSGG
-4624 RETRHGPVSVSVG
+4624 ETVHGPVRAVVG
-4637 TALRYLYR
+4637 PAALPYR
-4645 IYLPLILR
+4645 FYLPLVLR

>member
-1 MIHRGRTWLSMWT
+1 
-14 LFSLLMNP
+14 
-22 VAPTGVL
+22 
-29 AAPSPVGTEQIGQSM
+29 
-44 PLLPAWF
+44 
-51 TAGSDPFPGSEE
+51 
-63 LLPAWFTQV
+63 
-72 LSTSEEKRQA
+72 
-82 QAEGSDGC
+82 
-90 PLPTVSRRN
+90 
-99 EGLQTES
+99 
-106 LWPAWWISPPG
+106 
-117 SAWWTIGLDPQAQG
+117 
-131 ERREA
+131 
-136 TDGPPQTANPSLP
+136 
-149 SCPSCPN
+149 
-156 LRTPMEFRTNNT
+156 
-168 WDTSFPITHHTIYP
+168 
-182 SAVAVLGPDG
+182 
-192 PINNCDVVTF
+192 
-202 TIVAANDPFT
+202 
-212 TTGVIITST
+212 
-221 MPVGFTPTQIVFNVG
+221 
-236 TVRPNEVIT
+236 
-245 RYAVFTATCSA
+245 
-256 VSGQNV
+256 
-262 VTLTQDGYVPIVRYT
+262 
-277 DFVVN
+277 
-282 PGAIAV
+282 
-288 RKEPAV
+288 
-294 IRAGPD
+294 
-300 DIVTWTVYVE
+300 
-310 NTGYGRVSNVRV
+310 
-322 TDTLGSGLQYVSGLT
+322 
-337 SAYVISIPVGGVVTF
+337 
-352 PVAARVVGCSNLENV
+352 
-367 VTATWGCNG
+367 
-376 EACLTPQV
+376 
-384 AKGAVDLQLRNP
+384 
-396 DLDFSL
+396 
-402 PAFNMTYCDGFGV
+402 
-415 FTVPITN
+415 
-422 NGDGTAY
+422 
-429 SGTLAVNLSPFS
+429 
-441 VTVAPPAS
+441 
-449 YSGGAFHLPPIP
+449 
-461 PGGTYDL
+461 
-468 VFTLTLPSAVCGMP
+468 
-482 RIGTFD
+482 
-488 FNLTYYDRCG
+488 
-498 NPYAELPQS
+498 
-507 APWQLVN
+507 
-514 APGQLSVSKSMPREV
+514 
-529 YRGENVTATV
+529 
-539 TVNASGIVGS
+539 
-549 ILVTDQV
+549 
-556 PAGWSVVNPAGGNV
+556 
-570 FTVGGATYIT
+570 
-580 WTLTGTATLNP
+580 
-591 VFATP
+591 
-596 GVDGCAYC
+596 
-604 GTLATNIVTATASDC
+604 
-619 QNCRQTA
+619 
-626 TAQASAY
+626 
-633 LQCHEPVAT
+633 
-642 TFKQVSAPAETC
+642 
-654 TSPAFTYT
+654 
-662 NTYAFA
+662 
-668 SSFIVTPTWQGMIFT
+668 
-683 DVLPY
+683 
-688 QTYIPGSASVW
+688 
-699 MSNGVLTCAAEFS
+699 MSNGALTCTALFS
-712 QAVVGGML
+712 EAVVGGML
-720 VISNIS
+720 VLSNIS

-731 PVPGATMWI
+731 TVPEATMWI
-740 SYTTAVTEPAA
+740 SYQTAVGEPSA
-751 CSDFEWYDWSYLNL
+751 CSDLEWYDWSYLNL

-770 AECAADGVIEE
+770 PQCAADGVIEE
-781 GVFAQTLAPSMSLGL
+781 GVFAQTRAPAMSLSL
-796 SGLPSSV
+796 SGLPSWV
-803 APCGIYTV
+803 APCGVYTV
-811 TLTAQRTSAVGAYD
+811 TLIAQRTSAVGAYD

-831 TSTFRVL
+831 TFTFRVL

-881 CESGVAPFQGILYYD
+881 CESGIAPFQGFLYYD
-896 NRCADNDTY
+896 NRCADNDIY
-905 RERCSAGGPLGLPS
+905 RERCSAGGPLGSPL
-919 VVQPL
+919 VAQPL
-924 PILTKFPEV
+924 QVLAKFPEV
-933 IYAHGDVVTWTLIAY
+933 IYAHGDVVTWTLTAL

-956 SVVLTDRLGSG
+956 SVVLTDRLGG
-967 LRYVD
+967 DLRYVD
-972 SSITSTMSS
+972 SFITSTQGSA
-981 VAGVTPITSSHL
+981 AGVTPITSSNL
-993 VTWNLPVIQPKERVT
+993 VTWNLSFIQPKEKVT
-1008 IRFAAEIIGCTDLT
+1008 IQYAAEIIGCADLT
-1022 NRFAGAQGCLGQT
+1022 NRFASAQGCQGQT
-1035 CQTAGPMQ
+1035 CQTAGPVQ
-1043 SRVELPPTIVL
+1043 SRVELPPTILL
-1054 NTNQGV
+1054 NTNQAV

-1070 VTITVRNAGL
+1070 VTVTVRNAGL

-1105 STDTVNWQPGPEPT
+1105 STNTVSWQTGPDPT
-1119 IVGQDLVWGPGS
+1119 ISGQDLVWGPES

-1146 TLYFRFDVRASCPF
+1146 TIYLRFDVRASCPF
-1160 AGGSLRIQI
+1160 AGGLLRIQT
-1169 AYRDPCGTPRL
+1169 AYRDPCGTPHL
-1180 TNASHFLMPVRTANL
+1180 TDASYFAMPVRVANL
-1195 SIVKVGENLSRTSP
+1195 SILKVGENLSRTSP
-1209 APDFIYAEPGETVVF
+1209 APDLIYAEPGEPVVF

-1239 VVVTDTLPGNL
+1239 VVVTDTLPSNL
-1250 IFQGATPGYIFS
+1250 VFQNATPGYIGPAPGS
-1262 GGPPGGVLTWTFDI
+1262 LGGTITWTFDI
-1276 ITPATSVVLTVT
+1276 VSPATSVVLTIT
-1288 AVVSP
+1288 TVVSQP
-1293 LNGCTVADTFNV
+1293 EGCTVADTYNI
-1305 AEVAWGCPDGCRQGA
+1305 AEVSWGCPDGCRQSA
-1320 RSDQVTLRTRPVY
+1320 RSDQVTLRTRPVFDWPIIQ
-1333 GTPGIRTDIPPAAL
+1333 TSIPPATL
-1347 HQCGGLITITLNNE
+1347 HRCGGQITIILNNQ

-1368 TLTDTLPSGY
+1368 ILTDTLPSGY
-1378 VFSGTVFAST
+1378 VYSGTIGAST
-1388 PPSGTVDLGGTVVYT
+1388 PPLGIVDLGGTVVYT
-1403 WGVLPTGLT
+1403 WSMLPTGLT

-1418 RNSVGPGMCA
+1418 RNSVGPGICA

-1443 VPDCPGTGPYS
+1443 IPDCATTGPYS
-1454 TTATQAINVV
+1454 TTADSAISVV
-1464 RPNLV
+1464 SPNLV

-1484 ITWTLRLTNTGT
+1484 VTWTLTVTNIGSGT
-1496 GAAYN
+1496 AYN

-1517 APGSDGSLPVI
+1517 TPGSDGSSPVI

-1538 PIAAGGVWTAQVSA
+1538 PIAANGVWTAQVSA
-1552 VVTATGVN
+1552 VLTETGAN
-1560 RNIVTATASCD
+1560 RNVVTATASCD
-1571 TGCLATSASSAA
+1571 TGCLATSASDVA
-1583 RVTLIQAFDKGPAIQ
+1583 RVTLLQAFDKGPAIQ

-1611 ATLPDADALYERVTL
+1611 ANLPDVDTVYERVIL
-1626 TDTLPTGLGYVGAVL
+1626 TDTLPTGLGYVGSVL
-1641 TYAWDTDGSQGGPY
+1641 TYTWDVDGNQGGPY
-1655 TAISTTPTITPDY
+1655 TAISTTPTISPTY
-1668 LASGNVVWRLGNLT
+1668 LGSGNVVWRLGNLT

-1699 SNYEGVRLTNTLRL
+1699 SNYDGVRLTNTLRL

-1827 RTNTFYRFRWGN
+1827 GTNTFYRFRWGN

-2045 SSQPGSGPV
+2045 SSQPGGGPV

-2094 TYTLIIPNRP
+2094 TYTLIIPDHP

-2143 TATFDSIP
+2143 TATFASIP
-2151 HNTQAYFTI
+2151 HDTQAYLTI
-2160 TVRIHTDLGARAGD
+2160 TARIHTDLGANAGD

-2202 RLLVDKSVESSTG
+2202 RLLLEKSVESSAG

-2232 TNTGTSP
+2232 TNTGSSP
-2239 AYSVYITDAVPAGIS
+2239 AYSVHITDAVPAGIS
-2254 VTALYGGDSRSAPVV
+2254 VTALYGGGDRSAPVV
-2269 GPGVLTWTVGY
+2269 GPGGVTWTGGY

-2494 LLSIDKSSTPPPGS
+2494 LLSIDKSSTPPPGA

-2514 RITYILTVTN
+2514 RITYTLTVTN
-2524 AGHGP
+2524 SGHGP
-2529 AYDIVISDVLPAQ
+2529 AYDIVISDVLPAE

-2549 VASAALPTIAF
+2549 IASTAPPTVAFTYEPA
-2560 ADAPTV
+2560 V

-2577 ELWGRAWNAGQPGVA
+2577 ELWGTDWGGGVA

-2604 GANLILTNT
+2604 GANLLLTNT
-2613 AAIPYYDSQPGEGP
+2613 AAIPYYDSQPGNGP
-2627 GPYTPDEREYTDGA
+2627 GPYTPDEREYTDGS

-2681 TLYHVTVTDQL
+2681 TLYNVTVTDQL

-2723 PNGQQRFITVT
+2723 PHGQQRFITVT
-2734 AVLSSPLGA
+2734 AVLSDPLGA

-2751 LAVLRHRD
+2751 LAVLRHQD
-2759 GGPTPSNQPAFTVT
+2759 GGPTPSNQPVFTVT

-2815 DVVFTDTLPLG
+2815 DIVFTDTLPLG
-2826 MRATSPALLAV
+2826 MRATPPALLAV

-2894 TNRAEATWSSLPGPV
+2894 TNRAEATWSSLSGPV

-3000 YTQVTVIITATVRD
+3000 YTQVTIVITATVRD

-3021 MQITDVAVF
+3021 TQITNVAVF
-3030 DYRDNPYGPISS
+3030 DYRNNPLRPISS
-3042 NPVTI
+3042 NPVTV
-3047 TVAEPNVTLDKS
+3047 TVAEPHVTLDKS

-3216 QFNGGAP
+3216 QFNSGAP

-3412 GLAFSGDGLRWAKA
+3412 GLAFSGDGLHWAKA

-3517 AYSSLPGPSTDERT
+3517 AYSSLPGPSADERT

-3584 TDAVPV
+3584 TDAVPAN
-3590 YTTYLSCGPAPCS
+3590 TTYQSCGPAPCG

-3611 TLGTLDIGVPRVL
+3611 TLGVLDIGVPRVL
-3624 TMLVQVNSPLP
+3624 TMLVQVDSPLP
-3635 NGTLLTNTAWVTSTE
+3635 NGTVLTNTAWVTSTE
-3650 GVTDTDTVTTPVSSA
+3650 GLTDTDTVTAPVTSA
-3665 PMLHLVKSSTDANG
+3665 PVLNLVKSSTDANG
-3679 GDLRPGDRI
+3679 APLRPGDLV

-3695 NTGNETALGVTVRDT
+3695 NTGNETALNVTVRDT

-3722 AGGDGRDDSG
+3722 AGGDSRSDAG

-3738 TINSLPPSVPVYL
+3738 TINALAPNVPVYL

-3756 VNLPLTDGLQ
+3756 VNLPLTDGLP
-3766 IVNTGAVTS
+3766 IVNTGAVTC
-3775 TQAPTPTT
+3775 TQVPTPTT
-3783 DTVTDTVVSSHTL
+3783 DTVTDTVTSSHTL
-3796 EVFKSASPSPA
+3796 EVVKSAQPSPVQ
-3807 RAGDLLTY
+3807 AGALLTY
-3815 TLAYTVTGDEPVY
+3815 TLAYTITGDEPVY
-3828 GVVVSDTVPENTT
+3828 GVVVSDTTPANTT
-3841 FVTATMP
+3841 FYTATP
-3848 HNLVGNTVLWPLGDF
+3848 PATSDPGVGGTGPVIWNLGDF
-3863 LPPESGITQATGV
+3863 LPPKSGTTQATGV

-3882 VESPL
+3882 VDSPL
-3887 VSGTVIYNAV
+3887 VSGTVIYNAAA
-3897 VITDTSGLTDTDE
+3897 ITDTSGLTDTDE
-3910 ITTPVESAHT
+3910 VTTPVQSSHS
-3920 LHITKTASPS
+3920 LSVTKTADPAV
-3930 PVQAGGLLTYTLAWA
+3930 VQAGGLLTYTLAWA
-3945 VTGNQPALGVTISDT
+3945 VSGNEPAFGVTISDT
-3960 LPVRTTYVACS
+3960 VPMSTTYVSCEPA
-3971 GAPCAESG
+3971 AICAESG
-3979 GVVTWALGTVNPPA
+3979 GVVTWSLGTVNPPA

-4001 RVDSPLVSGTVIYNA
+4001 RVDSGVPAGAFIYNA

-4027 TDEITTPVESSHSL
+4027 TDDIT
-4041 SITKTADPA
+4041 
-4050 VVQAGDRLTYTLAWA
+4050 
-4065 VTGNQPAFGVTIS
+4065 
-4078 DTVPVS
+4078 
-4084 TTYVA
+4084 
-4089 CSGAPC
+4089 
-4095 AESGGVVTWA
+4095 
-4105 LSTVNPPAS
+4105 
-4114 GVVTLVVQVDSAALS
+4114 
-4129 GTLIYNAATIT
+4129 
-4140 DTSGLSDT
+4140 
-4148 DDTNTPVQTRADL
+4148 TPVQTRADL
-4161 AVTKADRPDPV
+4161 AVTKSDDPDPV
-4172 IVGTPLTYTLVV
+4172 IVGTLLTYTLLV
-4184 TNRGP
+4184 TNNGP
-4189 SVARNVV
+4189 SVARNAA
-4196 VTDTLPSEVA
+4196 VTDALPPEVA
-4206 FVSADPPQSSGPN
+4206 FVSAEPAQSSGPN

-4256 GSDTLD
+4256 GSDTPD
-4262 DNPGNNQDEEP
+4262 DNPSNNWDEEP
-4273 TTPLAPGL
+4273 TTPLVPGL
-4281 ELTKDVA
+4281 ELTKDVV
-4288 PGQAVR
+4288 PGEAVR

-4303 ITNTGQVTFNPLVL
+4303 ITNTGQVTFDPLVL
-4317 TDTLPADFYY
+4317 TDTLPTDFHY
-4327 VRGSGVPTDPNVI
+4327 VVGSGDPSDPDVI

-4346 WWNLGPL
+4346 WQNLGPL
-4353 APGESLTVTFAV
+4353 APGESITVTFAV
-4365 TATPGITGIYR
+4365 TATPGVTGTYW
-4376 NVALVGGEHPGGV
+4376 NVALVGGEYPGGV
-4389 LTDTDDAPVAISDP
+4389 LTDTDDAPVAIVDP
-4403 AIALDKQLVAADLDD
+4403 AIALDKQLVSADLDD
-4418 VFPNYVTFTIVI
+4418 LFPNYVTFTIVI
-4430 TNIGISAIDVLPLV
+4430 TNVGISTIDVLPLF
-4444 DQYDPHYLSFFWANP
+4444 DQYDPYYLSFVWADP
-4459 MPDDPVDDGM
+4459 MPDEPADDGLL
-4469 ITWNDLT
+4469 TWYDLT
-4476 GPAPNGFGQ
+4476 GPSPNGFGQ
-4485 DLAPGESFRIT
+4485 NLAPGESFRIT
-4496 TVFRV
+4496 TVFSV
-4501 VNNITATVNT
+4501 VHDITTTINT
-4511 AYVDEPLD
+4511 AYLEGPYDIYD
-4519 VYNNPAN
+4519 NPAN
-4526 EPRDDEPITNI
+4526 EPRDNEPIMDI

-4550 TAGLGVRLEWATA
+4550 VMGQQVRLEWATA
-4563 VEIDNFGFLLY
+4563 VEIDNFGFRLY
-4574 RAPVPDFAQ
+4574 RAPVPDFAR
-4583 AVEVA
+4583 AAEVA
-4588 FVPSQAQGGG
+4588 FVPSEARGGG

-4612 WWYWLSDVDTSF
+4612 WWYWLADVDTSF
-4624 RETRHGPVSVSVG
+4624 RETRHGPVKAFIS
-4637 TALRYLYR
+4637 TALQYPYR